1 MSHRARNGHGAD
13 EALDDATVE
22 QLLAGRY
29 EGDAAD
35 LVAVSELLG
44 QVRSFA
50 EHLPR
55 PRLPLWPRS

>member
-1 MSHRARNGHGAD
+1 MSHRVRNGHRAD

-35 LVAVSELLG
+35 LVAVSELLA
-44 QVRSFA
+44 QLRSFA
-50 EHLPR
+50 EHPPR